1 MATEEDLEKAKD
13 KDGAEDASNETE
25 ASGSAGKDA
34 GEKAE
39 IQETAPGADQGT
51 APGADQETAPGA
63 EQETADLDDSERA
76 KAELEAVAAGKADD
90 AAREA
95 GASPMQLGYTRF
107 VYAAYMAGAMLIAFL
122 TAKIGHV
129 AWYRL
134 GQWKPELGEPRDE
147 IVYVAASAVGVAI
160 ALYYW
165 RKPEARQ
172 YANEVAEEL
181 SKVTWPSRK
190 EVTNSTTVVL
200 FYTLFATV
208 FFALMDQFWK
218 YVTDKIYSF

>member
-1 MATEEDLEKAKD
+1 MATEEDLEKAHKAKEKD
-13 KDGAEDASNETE
+13 AEEADETE
-25 ASGSAGKDA
+25 APEPPQASDDA
-34 GEKAE
+34 GDKGEVRSE
-39 IQETAPGADQGT
+39 MNDE
-51 APGADQETAPGA
+51 
-63 EQETADLDDSERA
+63 ERA

-95 GASPMQLGYTRF
+95 GASPMQLGYTRY

-147 IVYVAASAVGVAI
+147 VVYIAASGVGIAI

-208 FFALMDQFWK
+208 FFALMEQFWK

>member
-13 KDGAEDASNETE
+13 EAEESSEGDPGATDPFKAKDSPTLSKADDE
-25 ASGSAGKDA
+25 
-34 GEKAE
+34 AE
-39 IQETAPGADQGT
+39 IRVKSQDELD
-51 APGADQETAPGA
+51 A
-63 EQETADLDDSERA
+63 E
-76 KAELEAVAAGKADD
+76 AAGKIDD

-95 GASPMQLGYTRF
+95 AATPMQLGYTRF
-107 VYAAYMAGAMLIAFL
+107 VYAAYMAGAMLVAFL
-122 TAKIGHV
+122 TAKIGHL

-147 IVYVAASAVGVAI
+147 IVYVAAGIIGVMV

-165 RKPEARQ
+165 RKPESRQ

>member
-13 KDGAEDASNETE
+13 EAAEDE
-25 ASGSAGKDA
+25 AEESSEGKQAAADD
-34 GEKAE
+34 EAE
-39 IQETAPGADQGT
+39 IRVKSQDELD
-51 APGADQETAPGA
+51 A
-63 EQETADLDDSERA
+63 E
-76 KAELEAVAAGKADD
+76 AAGKVDD

-95 GASPMQLGYTRF
+95 AATPMQLGYTRF
-107 VYAAYMAGAMLIAFL
+107 VYAAYMAGAMLVAFL
-122 TAKIGHV
+122 TAKAAHV

-147 IVYVAASAVGVAI
+147 IVYVAAGIIGVMV

-165 RKPEARQ
+165 RKPESRQ

-200 FYTLFATV
+200 FYTLFATG
-208 FFALMDQFWK
+208 FFYLMDQFWGF
-218 YVTDKIYSF
+218 VTDKIYSF

>member
-1 MATEEDLEKAKD
+1 MATEEDKAKD
-13 KDGAEDASNETE
+13 ESAEAEGAADEAEAEATE
-25 ASGSAGKDA
+25 KAD
-34 GEKAE
+34 EKAE
-39 IQETAPGADQGT
+39 IRVKSQDELD
-51 APGADQETAPGA
+51 A
-63 EQETADLDDSERA
+63 E
-76 KAELEAVAAGKADD
+76 AAGKADD

-95 GASPMQLGYTRF
+95 AATPMQLGYMRF
-107 VYAAYMAGAMLIAFL
+107 VYAAYMAGAMLVGFL
-122 TAKIGHV
+122 VAKIGHV
-129 AWYRL
+129 GWYRL
-134 GQWKPELGEPRDE
+134 GQWKPEFGEPRDE
-147 IVYVAASAVGVAI
+147 IVYVVAGAVGIMV

-165 RKPEARQ
+165 RKPESRQ

>member
-1 MATEEDLEKAKD
+1 MATEEDLEKKHDEEEAAD
-13 KDGAEDASNETE
+13 KASESSDLDE
-25 ASGSAGKDA
+25 KRAA
-34 GEKAE
+34 EKAE
-39 IQETAPGADQGT
+39 KTDEV
-51 APGADQETAPGA
+51 
-63 EQETADLDDSERA
+63 RA
-76 KAELEAVAAGKADD
+76 KTQDELDAEAAGRADD
-90 AAREA
+90 EAREA
-95 GASPMQLGYTRF
+95 AASPLQLGYLRF
-107 VYAAYMAGAMLIAFL
+107 VYAAYMAGAMLVAFL
-122 TAKIGHV
+122 VAKSGHL

-147 IVYVAASAVGVAI
+147 VVYVVAGLIGVGV

-165 RKPEARQ
+165 RKPESRQ

-190 EVTNSTTVVL
+190 EVTGSTTVVL

>member
-1 MATEEDLEKAKD
+1 MARETEEDLEKAKATD
-13 KDGAEDASNETE
+13 E
-25 ASGSAGKDA
+25 AADEAAG
-34 GEKAE
+34 AE
-39 IQETAPGADQGT
+39 IQAEGA
-51 APGADQETAPGA
+51 
-63 EQETADLDDSERA
+63 RA
-76 KAELEAVAAGKADD
+76 KTEDELEAEKAGEADD

-95 GASPMQLGYTRF
+95 DASPLQLGYMRF
-107 VYAAYMAGAMLIAFL
+107 VYAAYMGGAMLVAFL
-122 TAKIGHV
+122 VAKSVHL

-147 IVYVAASAVGVAI
+147 IVYIAAGLVGAGV

-165 RKPEARQ
+165 RKPESRQ
-172 YANEVAEEL
+172 YATEVAEEL
-181 SKVTWPSRK
+181 SKVTWPTRK
-190 EVTNSTTVVL
+190 EVTSSTTVVL

>member
-1 MATEEDLEKAKD
+1 MSTEEDLKK
-13 KDGAEDASNETE
+13 AEDAAADE
-25 ASGSAGKDA
+25 AEAG
-34 GEKAE
+34 AE
-39 IQETAPGADQGT
+39 PVPEGAD
-51 APGADQETAPGA
+51 A
-63 EQETADLDDSERA
+63 EVRPPSE
-76 KAELEAVAAGKADD
+76 AEAEAEAEGVAAG
-90 AAREA
+90 
-95 GASPMQLGYTRF
+95 PMQMGYKRY
-107 VYAAYMAGAMLIAFL
+107 VYAAFMAGAMGVGFL

-134 GQWKPELGEPRDE
+134 GQWKPDFGEPKDE
-147 IVYVAASAVGVAI
+147 IVFPIAGLIGVLV

-165 RKPEARQ
+165 RKPESRQ

-190 EVTNSTTVVL
+190 EVTNSTAVVVFTTV
-200 FYTLFATV
+200 FATV

>member
-1 MATEEDLEKAKD
+1 MSTEEDLKKTEEEADAAEPEASETTRDAAEEPAEPAAIRVKSEDELAAEKA
-13 KDGAEDASNETE
+13 
-25 ASGSAGKDA
+25 
-34 GEKAE
+34 GE
-39 IQETAPGADQGT
+39 
-51 APGADQETAPGA
+51 
-63 EQETADLDDSERA
+63 
-76 KAELEAVAAGKADD
+76 ADD

-95 GASPMQLGYTRF
+95 AASPLQLGYMRF
-107 VYAAYMAGAMLIAFL
+107 VYAAYMAGAMLVAFL
-122 TAKIGHV
+122 AARGGHLL
-129 AWYRL
+129 WYKL

-147 IVYVAASAVGVAI
+147 AVYVAAGAIGVAV

-172 YANEVAEEL
+172 YATEVAEEL

-190 EVTNSTTVVL
+190 EVVNSTTVVL
-200 FYTLFATV
+200 FYTIFATV

>member
-1 MATEEDLEKAKD
+1 MATEEDLEKKS
-13 KDGAEDASNETE
+13 EE
-25 ASGSAGKDA
+25 
-34 GEKAE
+34 
-39 IQETAPGADQGT
+39 
-51 APGADQETAPGA
+51 
-63 EQETADLDDSERA
+63 ETADEAEESEESRAPKASDAKKASDDKEEIRVKSQDELD
-76 KAELEAVAAGKADD
+76 AEAAGKADD

-95 GASPMQLGYTRF
+95 ASTPLQLGYTRF
-107 VYAAYMAGAMLIAFL
+107 VYAAYMAGAMLVSFL
-122 TAKIGHV
+122 VAKMGHLG
-129 AWYRL
+129 WYRL
-134 GQWKPELGEPRDE
+134 GQWKPEFGEPRDE
-147 IVYVAASAVGVAI
+147 IVYVASGVIGCLA

-165 RKPEARQ
+165 RKPESRQ

-218 YVTDKIYSF
+218 YITDKIYSF

>member
-1 MATEEDLEKAKD
+1 MATEEDLEKAHKAKEKD
-13 KDGAEDASNETE
+13 AEEADETE
-25 ASGSAGKDA
+25 APAPPQASDDA
-34 GEKAE
+34 GDKGEVRSE
-39 IQETAPGADQGT
+39 MN
-51 APGADQETAPGA
+51 
-63 EQETADLDDSERA
+63 DDERA

-95 GASPMQLGYTRF
+95 GASPMQLGYTRY

-147 IVYVAASAVGVAI
+147 AVYVVASAVGITI